1 MKSKQAIQIVV
12 GVSVITYLLM
22 IQRVNGMMRLPFI
35 FDFPSSFVLAVAIGA
50 GYFAAWWPMRRRL
63 RALSQ
68 EIERLEER
76 MAKPPASL
84 PKPQAAPQTAPTTNK
99 VVQ

>member
-1 MKSKQAIQIVV
+1 MIQMAIGGVV
-12 GVSVITYLLM
+12 VVYLLM

-50 GYFAAWWPMRRRL
+50 GYFSAWWPMRRRL

-84 PKPQAAPQTAPTTNK
+84 PKPQAAPQATPAANK
-99 VVQ
+99 VAQ

>member
-1 MKSKQAIQIVV
+1 MIQIAIWGVV
-12 GVSVITYLLM
+12 VIYLLM

-35 FDFPSSFVLAVAIGA
+35 FDFPSVVVLAVAIGG

-84 PKPQAAPQTAPTTNK
+84 PKPQAAPQKAPAANK
-99 VVQ
+99 VAQ